1 MALAERKGAAF
12 LPIPAQGRIG
22 PFEQIVVEVNA
33 FMDMWG
39 EYNDF
44 LLCKVMNDLYCFH
57 LLVLLNIFEIID
69 LKYFVKFIC
78 QSRQCSINLVS
89 YL

>member
-22 PFEQIVVEVNA
+22 PFEQIIVEVNA

-44 LLCKVMNDLYCFH
+44 LLCKVMICNT
-57 LLVLLNIFEIID
+57 
-69 LKYFVKFIC
+69 FIT
-78 QSRQCSINLVS
+78 
-89 YL
+89 